1 MNGKPVRNIVSKR
14 QIIVFIKE
22 NKRIIKQLN
31 SIYNIIYTN

>member
-14 QIIVFIKE
+14 QIIAFIKE